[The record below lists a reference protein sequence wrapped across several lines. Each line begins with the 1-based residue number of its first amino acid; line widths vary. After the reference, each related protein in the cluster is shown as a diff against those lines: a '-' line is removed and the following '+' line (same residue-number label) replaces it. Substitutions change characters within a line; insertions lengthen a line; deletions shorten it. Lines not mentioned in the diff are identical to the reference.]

1 MEVLTYEEPEID
13 ADGKLVTKIK
23 ESQDD
28 KENDEDDDAAD
39 LNELKKE
46 LPLSEGVLKTN
57 LGIPMIVAITKAD
70 LLLYGDLRTYLDKHF
85 DFIQKHLR
93 QHCLTYAASLFFVS
107 AKSGSNVE
115 ILYKY
120 ILSRLYSFPFEHKP

>member
-1 MEVLTYEEPEID
+1 MEVLTYEEPEVD
-13 ADGKLVTKIK
+13 AEGKLVKK
-23 ESQDD
+23 VAESTN
-28 KENDEDDDAAD
+28 ENGDEENDDAAD

-85 DFIQKHLR
+85 DFI
-93 QHCLTYAASLFFVS
+93 
-107 AKSGSNVE
+107 
-115 ILYKY
+115 
-120 ILSRLYSFPFEHKP
+120 

>member
-1 MEVLTYEEPEID
+1 MEVLTYEEPEVD
-13 ADGKLVTKIK
+13 AEGKLVKK
-23 ESQDD
+23 MQ
-28 KENDEDDDAAD
+28 ENSEEAGNDNGENDDAAD

-93 QHCLTYAASLFFVS
+93 
-107 AKSGSNVE
+107 
-115 ILYKY
+115 
-120 ILSRLYSFPFEHKP
+120 